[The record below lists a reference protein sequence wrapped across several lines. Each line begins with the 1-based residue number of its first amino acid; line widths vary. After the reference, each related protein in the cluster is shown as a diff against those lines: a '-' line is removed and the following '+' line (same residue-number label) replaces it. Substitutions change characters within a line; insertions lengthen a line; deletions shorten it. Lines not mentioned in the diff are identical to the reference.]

1 VTTLRT
7 ATAALGLL
15 LAMALG
21 ACDDPT
27 SQAAPPAARMTAESV
42 GYYCQM
48 YVLEHD
54 GPKAQLHLESQTA
67 PFWFSQVR
75 DLVAFLRRPDEPR
88 DIAVAY
94 VSDMGRAPSWTRPGE
109 DNWIDAKSAVYVIES
124 RLAGGMGA
132 PEAVPFGMR
141 AAAEAFV
148 RERGGRVVALDGIPD
163 AYVLGNPIAP
173 PTHEHGDAS

>member
-1 VTTLRT
+1 MTKLR
-7 ATAALGLL
+7 AALELL
-15 LAMALG
+15 LVLALG
-21 ACDDPT
+21 ACDEPPPK
-27 SQAAPPAARMTAESV
+27 APPPAARMTAESV

-148 RERGGRVVALDGIPD
+148 RERGGRIVPLDGIPD
-163 AYVLGNPIAP
+163 AYVLGNPAAEP
-173 PTHEHGDAS
+173 AHEHGDAS